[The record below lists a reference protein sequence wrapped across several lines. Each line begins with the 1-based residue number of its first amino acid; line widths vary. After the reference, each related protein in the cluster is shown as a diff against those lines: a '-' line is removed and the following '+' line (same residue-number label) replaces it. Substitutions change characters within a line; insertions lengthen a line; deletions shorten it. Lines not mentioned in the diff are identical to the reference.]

1 MLSITEFYHLRMLP
15 PSQLPSVV
23 GQSPAF
29 VEMLEQTSRAAA
41 LDRPVLVIGERG
53 TGKEL
58 IAARLHF
65 LSQRWERPLVK
76 LNCAALP
83 ESLLETE
90 LFGHE
95 AGAFT
100 GAVRRREGRFELADG
115 GSLFLDEIANASLAA
130 QEKILGVIEY
140 GSFERVGSSAA
151 LQVDVRV
158 IGATN
163 IDLPSAALSGAF
175 RYDLLDRLAFD
186 VITVPPLRERPDDII
201 LLAEHFGRAMALEL
215 GWEQFAGFTK
225 RARSSLEEFGWPGNV
240 RELKNVVE
248 RAVYRSSADG
258 RIDAVSFDPFASP
271 YRPAADE
278 FREGLRPT
286 DSSPRREATEAVPT
300 LTRPFDLEGSV
311 AAFEQD
317 LLERAL
323 LQNRHNQRAAARHL
337 GLAYHQ
343 FRHKLT
349 KHGLLPS

>member
-1 MLSITEFYHLRMLP
+1 MLA

-29 VEMLEQTSRAAA
+29 IEMLEQASRAAV
-41 LDRPVLVIGERG
+41 LNRPVLVIGERG

-100 GAVRRREGRFELADG
+100 GAVRRREGRLELADG
-115 GSLFLDEIANASLAA
+115 GTLFLDEIANASLAA

-140 GSFERVGSSAA
+140 GTFERVGSSAE
-151 LQVDVRV
+151 LHVDVRV

-163 IDLPSAALSGAF
+163 IDLPSAAHSGAF

-201 LLAEHFGRAMALEL
+201 PLTDHFGRAMALEL
-215 GWEQFAGFTK
+215 GWKQFAGFTK
-225 RARSSLEEFGWPGNV
+225 GARTSLEEYDWPGNV

-248 RAVYRSSADG
+248 RSVYRSPADG
-258 RIDAVSFDPFASP
+258 RIDSVSFDPFASP
-271 YRPAADE
+271 YRPAAGDVA
-278 FREGLRPT
+278 EGSRPA
-286 DSSPRREATEAVPT
+286 DSVPSLDPTEAVPV
-300 LTRPFDLEGSV
+300 LTRRFDFEESV
-311 AAFEQD
+311 ATFERD

-343 FRHKLT
+343 FRHKLM
-349 KHGLLPS
+349 KHQLLPT

>member
-1 MLSITEFYHLRMLP
+1 MLTP
-15 PSQLPSVV
+15 NQLPTIV
-23 GQSPAF
+23 GQSSAF
-29 VEMLEQTSRAAA
+29 IEMMEQASRAAA
-41 LDRPVLVIGERG
+41 LNRPVLVIGERG

-65 LSQRWERPLVK
+65 LSHRWEGPLIK

-95 AGAFT
+95 VGAFT

-115 GSLFLDEIANASLAA
+115 GTLFLDEIANASLAA

-140 GSFERVGSSAA
+140 GSFERVGSSKA

-163 IDLPSAALSGAF
+163 IDLPDAAKSGAF

-186 VITVPPLRERPDDII
+186 VITVPPLRERPDDINP
-201 LLAEHFGRAMALEL
+201 LVDHFGRAMALEL

-225 RARSSLEEFGWPGNV
+225 NARSSLEEYGWPGNV

-248 RAVYRSSADG
+248 RAVYRSARDG
-258 RIDAVSFDPFASP
+258 RIDTVNFDPFASP
-271 YRPAADE
+271 YRPISGEPTENARPSDA
-278 FREGLRPT
+278 LRQDP
-286 DSSPRREATEAVPT
+286 AEAVPA
-300 LTRPFDLEGSV
+300 LTRPFDFETSV
-311 AAFEQD
+311 AAFERNI
-317 LLERAL
+317 LERAL

-343 FRHKLT
+343 FRHKLM
-349 KHGLLPS
+349 KYELLPA